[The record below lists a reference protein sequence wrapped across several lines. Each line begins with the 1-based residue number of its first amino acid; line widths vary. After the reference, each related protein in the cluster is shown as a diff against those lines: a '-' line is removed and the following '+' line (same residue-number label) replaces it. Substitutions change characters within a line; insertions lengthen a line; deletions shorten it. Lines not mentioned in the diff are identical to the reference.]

1 MEAMGLAYVAL
12 GMLAG
17 ASLGWALARSRTMS
31 ETNSVEEELIR
42 AKALLEVGSK
52 SEEKTHQQML
62 DGFRIAAGEAFSK
75 AVETADKQK
84 ESSFKK
90 ATEDLR
96 QDLGGYIEAIQDAKE
111 KDIARVATLGAKVD
125 NVSALGTSLAQET
138 RELTMALR
146 GDSQAQGAW
155 GEVVVENLLQSMGFV
170 EGRDYIKQEW
180 DKGKNGEK
188 GKRADFILKLPEN
201 RQVVID
207 SKVSLT
213 AYTEFV
219 NAEDDATSDSA
230 MKAHCRSIREH
241 SKKLATKNYEDMEG
255 YNTPDFVLMVVPL
268 EGAFIDAMRAD
279 QNLYED
285 LLVDRRVKVVSGS
298 SLMLTLMLIQELWKR
313 EKQTSNQKEIVE
325 RGGRLHDKVV
335 LFLET
340 FTALGYELGQATDA
354 YEKALEQLSSGSG
367 NVIRQTE
374 MLKELGSKTKK
385 DLREKS
391 GLRSLAERAEE
402 EESFPESSSED
413 HDRLGEAQIQ

>member
-17 ASLGWALARSRTMS
+17 ASLGWALARSRTKS

-42 AKALLEVGSK
+42 AKALLEVGRK

-84 ESSFKK
+84 ESSFKR

-138 RELTMALR
+138 RELTLALR

-374 MLKELGSKTKK
+374 MLKELGSKAKK

>member
-17 ASLGWALARSRTMS
+17 ASLGWALARSRAMS

-111 KDIARVATLGAKVD
+111 KDIARAATLGAKVD

-138 RELTMALR
+138 RELTLALR

-241 SKKLATKNYEDMEG
+241 SKKLASKNYEDMEG

-285 LLVDRRVKVVSGS
+285 LLVDRRVKVVSGA

>member
-17 ASLGWALARSRTMS
+17 ASLGWALARSRTKS

-52 SEEKTHQQML
+52 TEEKTHQQML

-84 ESSFKK
+84 ESSFKR

-111 KDIARVATLGAKVD
+111 KDIARVAKLGAKVD

-138 RELTMALR
+138 RELTLALR

-279 QNLYED
+279 QSLYED

-313 EKQTSNQKEIVE
+313 EKQTRNQKEIVE

>member
-31 ETNSVEEELIR
+31 EANSVEEELIR

-111 KDIARVATLGAKVD
+111 KDIARAATLGAKVD

-138 RELTMALR
+138 RELTLALR

-391 GLRSLAERAEE
+391 GLRSLAERSEE
-402 EESFPESSSED
+402 EESLPESSSEY

>member
-17 ASLGWALARSRTMS
+17 ASLGWALARSRAMS

-138 RELTMALR
+138 RELALALR

-170 EGRDYIKQEW
+170 EGRDYVKQEW

-241 SKKLATKNYEDMEG
+241 SKKLASKNYEDMEG

-313 EKQTSNQKEIVE
+313 EKQSSNQKEIVE

-402 EESFPESSSED
+402 EESLPESSSED

>member
-31 ETNSVEEELIR
+31 EANSVEEELIR

-84 ESSFKK
+84 ESSFRK

-111 KDIARVATLGAKVD
+111 KDIARAATLGAKVD

-138 RELTMALR
+138 RELTLALR

-219 NAEDDATSDSA
+219 NAEDDATSDLA

-313 EKQTSNQKEIVE
+313 EKQSSNQKEIVE

>member
-1 MEAMGLAYVAL
+1 MQAMGLAYVAL

-138 RELTMALR
+138 RELTLALR

>member
-84 ESSFKK
+84 ESSFKR

-138 RELTMALR
+138 RELTLALR

-279 QNLYED
+279 QSLYED

>member
-17 ASLGWALARSRTMS
+17 ASLGWALARSRAMS

-52 SEEKTHQQML
+52 TEEKTHQQML
-62 DGFRIAAGEAFSK
+62 DGFRIAAGEAVSK
-75 AVETADKQK
+75 AVETADKLK

-138 RELTMALR
+138 RELALALR

-219 NAEDDATSDSA
+219 NAEDDATSDLA

>member
-17 ASLGWALARSRTMS
+17 ASLGWALARSRAMS

-84 ESSFKK
+84 ESSFKR

-138 RELTMALR
+138 RELALALR

-241 SKKLATKNYEDMEG
+241 SKKLASKNYEDMEG

>member
-111 KDIARVATLGAKVD
+111 KDIARAATLGAKVD

-138 RELTMALR
+138 RELTLALR

-219 NAEDDATSDSA
+219 NAEDDATSDLA

-313 EKQTSNQKEIVE
+313 EKQSSNQKEIVE

-402 EESFPESSSED
+402 EESLPESSSED

>member
-111 KDIARVATLGAKVD
+111 KDIARAATLGAKVD

-138 RELTMALR
+138 RELTLALR

-219 NAEDDATSDSA
+219 NAEDDTTSDSA

-313 EKQTSNQKEIVE
+313 EKQSSNQKEIVE

-340 FTALGYELGQATDA
+340 FTALGYELDQASGA

-402 EESFPESSSED
+402 EESLPESSSED

>member
-31 ETNSVEEELIR
+31 EANSVEEELIR

-84 ESSFKK
+84 ESSFRK

-111 KDIARVATLGAKVD
+111 KDIARAATLGAKVD

-138 RELTMALR
+138 RELTLALR

-219 NAEDDATSDSA
+219 NAEDDATSDFA

-313 EKQTSNQKEIVE
+313 EKQSSNQKEIVE

-402 EESFPESSSED
+402 EESLPESSSED